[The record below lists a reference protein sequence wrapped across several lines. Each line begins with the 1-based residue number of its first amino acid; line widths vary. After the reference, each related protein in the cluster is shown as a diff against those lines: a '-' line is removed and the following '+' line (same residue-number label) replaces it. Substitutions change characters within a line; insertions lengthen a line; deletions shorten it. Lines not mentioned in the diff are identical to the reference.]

1 MDKFQK
7 EKINNLY
14 YVPTINQTT
23 NQKDIENEIKEEKKK
38 RKEREKR
45 IKTRKKI
52 EQNEKDKFDLE
63 TETVIGMT
71 NRNNKNMQEERR
83 KVIDKNERKRQRKIK
98 RIKKILKI
106 ITLLI
111 IIIGGVTFAMVS
123 PIFNIQEIEVIN
135 AQKLSQDEIISLSGL
150 AKNQNIFRFL
160 SSNVIEQIK
169 TNPYIENV
177 EVKRVFPNKVQIT
190 VEERKVT
197 YNVEFL
203 NEYAYINNQ
212 GYILEIS
219 NQKAEVPTIQG
230 IETKEEDIKA
240 GNRLS
245 NEDLEKLEVAIQ
257 ITDAYKS
264 AQLDSQITSIDIQDK
279 NEYTVYMDEAKKIVY
294 LGDGTNLGDKILWL
308 QAILQ
313 DNEGVE
319 GEIYLDGD
327 LNGNFKPRFKEKVS
341 V

>member
-14 YVPTINQTT
+14 YVPTIKQT
-23 NQKDIENEIKEEKKK
+23 NIEEEIKEEKKK
-38 RKEREKR
+38 IKEREKR

-71 NRNNKNMQEERR
+71 NRNNKRINENKR

-98 RIKKILKI
+98 RIKRILKI
-106 ITLLI
+106 ITLLV
-111 IIIGGVTFAMVS
+111 IIIGGVTFAMLS

-135 AQKLSQDEIISLSGL
+135 NQKLSQDEIISLSGL
-150 AKNQNIFRFL
+150 SKNQNIFRFL
-160 SSNVIEQIK
+160 SNKCINQIK
-169 TNPYIENV
+169 TNPYIEKV
-177 EVKRVFPNKVQIT
+177 EIKRIFPNKVQIS
-190 VEERKVT
+190 VEERTVT

-203 NEYAYINNQ
+203 NGYAYINNQ

-219 NQKAEVPTIQG
+219 NEKSDVPIVQG
-230 IETKEEDIKA
+230 VETKEEEIKA

-245 NEDLEKLEVAIQ
+245 NEDLEKLEIVIQ
-257 ITDAYKS
+257 ITDAYKT
-264 AQLDSQITSIDIQDK
+264 ADLESQITSIDISNK

-313 DNEGVE
+313 DNEGIE